1 MKWLIVCM
9 EKRKEALGVRN
20 LSLLNYALLDKWIY
34 ASRLGSSLKIG
45 YKWKIW
51 EGRRGVMVL

>member
-1 MKWLIVCM
+1 M

-20 LSLLNYALLDKWIY
+20 LSLLNYALLDNWIY
-34 ASRLGSSLKIG
+34 ASGWGSSLKIG

-51 EGRRGVMVL
+51 EERRGVMVL